1 MPNTKIHPSNID
13 MDLLSE
19 ELAKSYEFNRGQK
32 NDVSHVAGVSSEL
45 IAKAATRTIGGNDTL
60 VSDRNTVEKA
70 LYIYNALDNEKIPAS
85 SIATNTKVMDYTD
98 SVYEK
103 RDIVT
108 NRRIADDI
116 SSLREEVYALVNS
129 LSRKGILKKYYP
141 NNGFID
147 PFTNLDPRYDV
158 QDVCPIVQTGAI
170 SAGFT
175 QHIYIT
181 KSNANKLKAGM
192 WYIVEKEFTN
202 TDKLYELIYI
212 SAITESAEN
221 DLIDCTV
228 LDYDM
233 SDVGLNLKDSF
244 DLYTEL
250 PTMNIKYIHGQYI
263 NNTFSFSETDT
274 YVSTGKVNE
283 ISFDDDSLTINV
295 PGIDNE
301 NNPAYAFSFRV
312 PANKIGALKTLTIY
326 GNAGDDASDLRCY
339 ILKDKD
345 RAEEDP
351 LSLDERFNMNDSTI
365 IGVSKQIFVSTLED
379 SSWNVNSKLVFDFA
393 SEDDGKYKI
402 ALENDTYILVIT
414 KTNPEAYG
422 SWTFLCSRNPSTN
435 NDVQTYNKSYT
446 YHKNDDGLYVF
457 DEKEYNYDLIYSIIT
472 EENLNE
478 KEIGFTK
485 GLYTSDTFYFDKC
498 TDIELSL
505 VINRE
510 GLFRVATTATIN
522 GSNNDPIV
530 TELDTSV
537 DSLNTTTLGYNYGIK
552 AGDTVVIGDNILTIK
567 KENSD
572 NRLFVQEDNVQVQ
585 AGDKV
590 YKVGYKPIM
599 IVDFGEESFHNYY
612 AIPMELV
619 KVIPNNERTINSMSD
634 KLIYKPKDDSI
645 FCKIEDT
652 EDSISINNSRYDAYN
667 AKIAIAWQSNVPE
680 QYFAEGEYSNSNF
693 IGRIYSAVVSS
704 SSVLGGIDSLQ

>member
-1 MPNTKIHPSNID
+1 MPNTKIHPSNIN

-19 ELAKSYEFNRGQK
+19 ELVSSYEFNRGQK
-32 NDVSHVAGVSSEL
+32 DDVSHVADVNSEL
-45 IAKAATRTIGGNDTL
+45 IAKAATRIIDGKDTL
-60 VSDRNTVEKA
+60 VSDRDTVENA
-70 LYIYNALDNEKIPAS
+70 LYIYDTLTDNKIPAS
-85 SIATNTKVMDYTD
+85 SVATDT
-98 SVYEK
+98 SVLNSINDAYEN

-108 NRRIADDI
+108 NRRVADDI
-116 SSLREEVYALVNS
+116 TSLREEVYALVNS

-147 PFTNLDPRYDV
+147 PFTNLDPRYDI
-158 QDVCPIVQTGAI
+158 QNMCPIVQTGTI

-181 KSNANKLKAGM
+181 KSNADKLKAGM
-192 WYIVEKEFTN
+192 WYIVEKEFAN
-202 TDKLYELIYI
+202 ADKLYELIYI

-233 SDVGLNLKDSF
+233 SDVGLNLKDSS

-250 PTMNIKYIHGQYI
+250 PTMNIKYVHGQYI

-312 PANKIGALKTLTIY
+312 PANKTGALKTLTLY
-326 GNAGDDASDLRCY
+326 GNARDDASDLRCY

-345 RAEEDP
+345 RAEESA
-351 LSLDERFNMNDSTI
+351 LRLDERFNISDTTI
-365 IGVSKQIFVSTLED
+365 IGVSKQIFVSTLE
-379 SSWNVNSKLVFDFA
+379 SSNWSVNSKLVFDFA

-446 YHKNDDGLYVF
+446 YHKNEDGLYVF

-485 GLYTSDTFYFDKC
+485 GLYTSDTFYFDQC

-510 GLFRVATTATIN
+510 GLFRVATTSTVN

-537 DSLNTTTLGYNYGIK
+537 NSLNTTTLGYNYGIK
-552 AGDTVVIGDNILTIK
+552 AGDTVVIGDKILTIK

-572 NRLFVQEDNVQVQ
+572 NRLFIQEDNIKVQ

-590 YKVGYKPIM
+590 YKVGYKPIIM
-599 IVDFGEESFHNYY
+599 VDFGESSHDYY
-612 AIPMELV
+612 TIPMKLV
-619 KVIPNNERTINSMSD
+619 KVIPNNERTVDGMSD
-634 KLIYKPKDDSI
+634 KLIYKPEDDSI
-645 FCKIEDT
+645 FCKTDKDVQNNID
-652 EDSISINNSRYDAYN
+652 ISDNRHNACN

-693 IGRIYSAVVSS
+693 IGRIYSAIVSS
-704 SSVLGGIDSLQ
+704 SSVLGGIEHSI